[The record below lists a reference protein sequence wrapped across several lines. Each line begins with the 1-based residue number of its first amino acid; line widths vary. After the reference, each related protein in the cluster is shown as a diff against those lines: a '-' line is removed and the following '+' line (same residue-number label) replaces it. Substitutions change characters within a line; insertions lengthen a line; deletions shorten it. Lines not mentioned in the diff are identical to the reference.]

1 MITSACKYSLLF
13 VSNQFAISDT
23 ITTSENENCQ
33 SDFNH
38 ANAWI
43 HNSFWSSF
51 AISVNTYTCIIRLLL
66 MRICLRHNW
75 LPVYIYLLSTTKKSS
90 ADFCSFKYDILSSN
104 NGSNRNRKLRR
115 LVSFPF
121 LLSIS
126 FIIQTRHEHGKRG
139 KENKHSIPL
148 SVHLAFL
155 SGRRQMTIAVMVW
168 SISLCNLRHR
178 IERRIGEKN
187 DLF

>member
-1 MITSACKYSLLF
+1 MISSACNYSLLF

-115 LVSFPF
+115 LVSFPSYCQF
-121 LLSIS
+121 HLLFRPKMSMATEGRKIS
-126 FIIQTRHEHGKRG
+126 T
-139 KENKHSIPL
+139 L
-148 SVHLAFL
+148 SPSVC
-155 SGRRQMTIAVMVW
+155 I
-168 SISLCNLRHR
+168 
-178 IERRIGEKN
+178 
-187 DLF
+187 